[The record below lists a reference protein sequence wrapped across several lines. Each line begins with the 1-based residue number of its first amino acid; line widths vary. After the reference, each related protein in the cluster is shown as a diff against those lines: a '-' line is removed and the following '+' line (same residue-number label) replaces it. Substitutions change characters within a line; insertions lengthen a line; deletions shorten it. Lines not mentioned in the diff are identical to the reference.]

1 MDLNMRASTTTVEG
15 LLKAALVLSRTVDF
29 VLETHVVESAVD
41 LALSPSKVQLLRLL
55 GRRGGQ
61 MPSQVAKFLGVTKS
75 AVTQIID
82 SMVREK
88 LVTRRTATGD
98 RREINLQLT
107 KKGRELYLAVSR
119 AQRHCIR
126 NKLRQVKT
134 RDADRWIDTL
144 NEISSSLAQ
153 AEQAFRHFCAQCGAH
168 QNGRCVLVE
177 GDADCLL
184 LRKGKRKGKK
194 TVKRRKT
201 GAARRSSLAT
211 SASR

>member
-1 MDLNMRASTTTVEG
+1 
-15 LLKAALVLSRTVDF
+15 
-29 VLETHVVESAVD
+29 
-41 LALSPSKVQLLRLL
+41 
-55 GRRGGQ
+55 

-88 LVTRRTATGD
+88 LVSRRTAEGD
-98 RREINLQLT
+98 RREVNLQLT

-119 AQRHCIR
+119 AQRHCVR
-126 NKLRQVKT
+126 NMLRHVPT

-153 AEQAFRHFCAQCGAH
+153 AEQAFKRFCAQCAAH
-168 QNGRCVLVE
+168 HDGRCVLVD
-177 GDADCLL
+177 GDADCQFLG
-184 LRKGKRKGKK
+184 KSKRKTKK
-194 TVKRRKT
+194 TVKRKKT
-201 GAARRSSLAT
+201 GTAKRSSSAK

>member
-1 MDLNMRASTTTVEG
+1 MDVKMRASPKTVEG
-15 LLKAALVLSRTVDF
+15 LLKSALVLSRTVDF

-41 LALSPSKVQLLRLL
+41 LPLSSSKVQLLRLL

-61 MPSQVAKFLGVTKS
+61 MPSQVARFLGVTKS

-88 LVTRRTATGD
+88 LVSRRTAKGD
-98 RREINLQLT
+98 RREISLQLT

-126 NKLRQVKT
+126 NMLREVPT

-144 NEISSSLAQ
+144 NEISNGLAQ
-153 AEQAFRHFCAQCGAH
+153 AEQAFKHFCAQCAAH
-168 QNGRCVLVE
+168 HDGRCVLVD
-177 GDADCLL
+177 GDADCQFFG
-184 LRKGKRKGKK
+184 KSKRKTKK
-194 TVKRRKT
+194 TVKRKKT
-201 GAARRSSLAT
+201 GTAKRSSPAR